1 MIQHGK
7 TLIGEEVLEKSFVC
21 DLNAC
26 QGACCVE
33 GDAGAPLLNEELNEL
48 DEAWKVVKPYLSEE
62 GVRAIEE
69 QGKYIEDWDG
79 EYVTPLIKGK
89 ECAYTVFENG
99 MALCGI
105 EKAFN
110 DGKTNFRKPI
120 SCHLYPIRIK
130 SYESFDAVNYDKW
143 SICSAA
149 CVLGEQLKV
158 PVFRFAKDA
167 LIRKYGQTWYDELE
181 ELYRAW
187 NEKE

>member
-33 GDAGAPLLNEELNEL
+33 GDAGAPLLDDELHEL
-48 DEAWKVVKPYLSEE
+48 DQAWSVVKPYLSKE
-62 GVRAIEE
+62 GIEAIEA

-110 DGKTNFRKPI
+110 DGKTKFRKPI

-167 LIRKYGQTWYDELE
+167 LIRKYGQRWYDELE